1 MIDRLAGA
9 ESSDDD
15 FGPALPSAVAPKKKR
30 RKLAFEKVYI
40 SALPASPRYSKSLM
54 HKDQLSYV
62 TVTPHTDFLI
72 TSSID
77 GVVKFWK
84 KMAVGV
90 EFVKEFR
97 AHVGEITSTS
107 VSADG
112 RSFATAGADKT
123 VKVFDVITFGMYVDT
138 TWLGVVLTWDMA
150 RSPGYVYAGIHTALR
165 LLGPSTGS
173 LSSST
178 GRHG

>member
-1 MIDRLAGA
+1 
-9 ESSDDD
+9 
-15 FGPALPSAVAPKKKR
+15 
-30 RKLAFEKVYI
+30 
-40 SALPASPRYSKSLM
+40 M

-112 RSFATAGADKT
+112 RSFATAGTDKT
-123 VKVFDVITFGMYVDT
+123 VKIFDVITFGMSLRKWCYRYGMGPLTLEMQIV
-138 TWLGVVLTWDMA
+138 WRCLPWNSRRAASAGSIGVAPLF
-150 RSPGYVYAGIHTALR
+150 
-165 LLGPSTGS
+165 
-173 LSSST
+173 LSWQ
-178 GRHG
+178 

>member
-1 MIDRLAGA
+1 
-9 ESSDDD
+9 
-15 FGPALPSAVAPKKKR
+15 
-30 RKLAFEKVYI
+30 
-40 SALPASPRYSKSLM
+40 M
-54 HKDQLSYV
+54 HKDQLSFV

-97 AHVGEITSTS
+97 AHATEIRSVS

-112 RSFATAGADKT
+112 RSFATTGSDKT
-123 VKVFDVITFGMYVDT
+123 VKIFDVITFGKHTYPNYERHRK
-138 TWLGVVLTWDMA
+138 LT
-150 RSPGYVYAGIHTALR
+150 V
-165 LLGPSTGS
+165 
-173 LSSST
+173 
-178 GRHG
+178 